1 MESSF
6 NHQSSIFFWNVER
19 FRKPTITIH
28 SLVRDMKDCLLRSRP
43 VSSLVCE
50 DCHCCVTAEFLC
62 QGCQCDN
69 LGWRGG
75 GDGGTGLHKLHVI
88 GWEHSKMAV
97 WAVASPPALVY
108 HLDPGDD
115 FIRIEW
121 DLGVVSWRTGAVMN
135 ISKVTVWYTFS
146 NTTLWEF

>member
-6 NHQSSIFFWNVER
+6 NHQSFFEMW
-19 FRKPTITIH
+19 
-28 SLVRDMKDCLLRSRP
+28 RDFESPRLPSTHWSVIWRTVCSVPDRSAHLCARTAIAVLLQ
-43 VSSLVCE
+43 SSSARAASVIIW
-50 DCHCCVTAEFLC
+50 V
-62 QGCQCDN
+62 G
-69 LGWRGG
+69 GVGG
-75 GDGGTGLHKLHVI
+75 GECTGLHKLHVV
-88 GWEHSKMAV
+88 GWEHSKMAI

-115 FIRIEW
+115 IVRIER

-146 NTTLWEF
+146 NTTLLEF